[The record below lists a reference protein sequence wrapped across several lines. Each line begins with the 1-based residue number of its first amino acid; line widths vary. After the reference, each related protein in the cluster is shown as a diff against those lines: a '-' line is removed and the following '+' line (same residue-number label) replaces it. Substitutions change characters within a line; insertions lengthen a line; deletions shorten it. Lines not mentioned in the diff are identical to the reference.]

1 VSSRRATVQGEVHAG
16 QTDARA
22 LQERGLEQYDAV
34 LVEGRSPTLVVEDLT
49 LGYAG
54 FLMGYVTLAWLQV
67 VASRVR
73 DRTVGRFGATADL
86 RAAADRAGVDYHDRI
101 DADTAT
107 VYELVPT
114 SVRYLLGTVLLG
126 LLALVV
132 AAGVHRAV
140 VALFA
145 ISLPYLYA
153 TLAVAV
159 VKATGGGRARH
170 MAETVTDLADARS
183 YDRVAVLCGDA
194 HREDVGEALER
205 REWSVETYR
214 SRHPLGRLF
223 RW

>member
-1 VSSRRATVQGEVHAG
+1 MPSRRATVQGEVHAG
-16 QTDARA
+16 SADAQA
-22 LQERGLEQYDAV
+22 LLERGLDEYDAV

-49 LGYAG
+49 VGYAG

-67 VASRVR
+67 AAGRIR
-73 DRTVGRFGATADL
+73 EQTVGPFAETADL
-86 RAAADRAGVDYHDRI
+86 RTAADRADVDYHDRI
-101 DADTAT
+101 DADTAA

-114 SVRYLLGTVLLG
+114 RARYLLGTVLVG
-126 LLALVV
+126 ILALIV
-132 AAGVHRAV
+132 AVGVHRAV

-145 ISLPYLYA
+145 VSLPYLYA
-153 TLAVAV
+153 TLVVAV

-170 MAETVTDLADARS
+170 MAETVTAIAEERS

-205 REWSVETYR
+205 REWSVTTYR
-214 SRHPLGRLF
+214 SRHPLGLLL